1 MSNTTI
7 PDLAERRR
15 ALAPDASFIVQA
27 PAGSGKTELLI
38 QRMLVLLAIVERPE
52 EIAAITF
59 TKKAAAEM
67 KKRVFA
73 ALSAA
78 RNTPRPEG
86 EDNAHKAMTWDLAR
100 AALARNDAK
109 GWQLEASASRLRVQT
124 IDALCASLTRQMPV
138 LARFGAQPESVED
151 ARELYLEAARNTLA
165 LLDAREAAADDV
177 AHLLTHLDNSA
188 GIAAELIAGMLARR
202 DHWLRN
208 LIRNID
214 GAGSREALEAAL
226 ADIRRTAVR
235 RVRAL
240 MPAPTALELTA
251 PAGDDDAE
259 GWAEIATEL
268 LTQKGEWRKR
278 NKLAQTLS
286 ELEDLRAALV
296 NVQLVP
302 SAHYSTEQW
311 AALGAITR
319 LLPRAVAELKLVF
332 ALRGKADFVEI
343 SQGALL
349 ALGTEDAPTDLLLSL
364 DYRIHHILV
373 DEFQDTSFSQY
384 ELLQRLTSGWAPDD
398 GRTLF
403 VVGDPMQSIYRFREA
418 EVGLFLRA
426 RHEGI
431 GNVELEA
438 LTLSTNFRSQ
448 ADIVNWV
455 NEAFE
460 QVMPASENIAEGA
473 VTYAPSEAVH
483 PAEADAVTVHPF
495 FGANAAGE
503 AEQVAVLVRNA
514 QSEHP
519 EGTVAVL
526 VRGRSHLA
534 EIVPQLR
541 VQGLAF
547 RAIEI
552 EPLGH
557 RQVVQ
562 DLLALTRALGHTA
575 DRLAWLAI
583 LRAPW
588 CGLTLADLHALAG
601 TDAYTPSPSPQP
613 SPARGEGVA
622 MRGTGTDAVST
633 SLSPS
638 TGERT
643 GERVLPAEQDEDALN
658 AELRALN
665 SEGTSPEKPRQAR
678 VSSLLPSE
686 RTVWEL
692 MHDAARLAA
701 LSPDGLARLTR
712 TRAVLEA
719 CLAQRFRASLRDAV
733 EGAWLALGGPACVSD
748 ATDLEDAGIYL
759 DHLEDAE
766 EAGAIADPVAFEE
779 TVAKL
784 YALPDLAA
792 SERLQIMTIHKAK
805 GLEFDTVI
813 VPALGRGT
821 GRDERQLFMWM
832 ETTDTSNSPGNAVTS
847 NSPNN
852 VVIPDKAAGRDP
864 ESMGSSA
871 SGHMSRHSGAPQ
883 ANPEPMGY
891 STSSKNAVIPDK
903 AAGRDP
909 ESMGLSTPGKLL
921 LAPVNPTGSDKD
933 PIYEAIR
940 RLDQDKA
947 SHESGRL
954 LYVAATRAKH
964 HLHLLGDVRLDT
976 KDDTTTVKPPS
987 RGSLL
992 SKLWPAVSDQFE
1004 EAAQM
1009 NPPAAES
1016 SDADS
1021 ASVDQQLRRLP
1032 TAWQLPTAPTSVTWT
1047 PPELTART
1055 QDEIEFSWSGEV
1067 ARHVGSVVHRWLQRI
1082 AEEGVTA
1089 WSAKRVDAMQA
1100 AIRDELAAHGV
1111 EETQLPAAAARVGK
1125 ALTNALTDER
1135 GRWLLGPQTEARN
1148 EYRLTSLSNGERRN
1162 LVIDRTFKDAEGKLW
1177 IVDYK
1182 TSSHEGA
1189 DREGFLDREQARYRA
1204 QLERYAEVH
1213 SAIETRLGLYFPLL
1227 GGWREW
1233 KRKSDTDPV

>member
-1 MSNTTI
+1 MSELI

-73 ALSAA
+73 ALAAA

-100 AALARNDAK
+100 AALSRNDAK

-165 LLDAREAAADDV
+165 LLDAREAAAEDV

-188 GIAAELIAGMLARR
+188 VIAAELIAGMLARR
-202 DHWLRN
+202 DHW
-208 LIRNID
+208 IRIL
-214 GAGSREALEAAL
+214 GAVSTREAFEAAL
-226 ADIRRTAVR
+226 GDIRRAAVR

-240 MPAPTALELTA
+240 MPAATAFELTA

-302 SAHYSTEQW
+302 PAHYSDEQW

-343 SQGALL
+343 SQGALQ

-373 DEFQDTSFSQY
+373 DEFQDTAISQY
-384 ELLQRLTSGWAPDD
+384 KLLELLTSGWAPDD

-418 EVGLFLRA
+418 EVGLFLGA
-426 RHEGI
+426 RHKGI
-431 GNVELEA
+431 GGVELEA

-460 QVMPASENIAEGA
+460 QVMPVSENIAEGA

-483 PAEADAVTVHPF
+483 PAEADAVTVHAF
-495 FGANAAGE
+495 FGGNAAGE
-503 AEQVAVLVRNA
+503 AEQVAALVRNA

-519 EGTVAVL
+519 EGSVAVL

-541 VQGLAF
+541 EQGLAF

-562 DLLALTRALGHTA
+562 DLLALTRALDHTA

-613 SPARGEGVA
+613 SPARGEGA
-622 MRGTGTDAVST
+622 SSHDAEVVST
-633 SLSPS
+633 SPSPS
-638 TGERT
+638 MVEM
-643 GERVLPAEQDEDALN
+643 ELPAEQDEDDLN

-665 SEGTSPEKPRQAR
+665 SEDQPAEKPRQAR

-701 LSPDGLARLTR
+701 LSPDGLARLARTR
-712 TRAVLEA
+712 TVLAA

-832 ETTDTSNSPGNAVTS
+832 ET
-847 NSPNN
+847 
-852 VVIPDKAAGRDP
+852 AG
-864 ESMGSSA
+864 EG
-871 SGHMSRHSGAPQ
+871 
-883 ANPEPMGY
+883 
-891 STSSKNAVIPDK
+891 
-903 AAGRDP
+903 
-909 ESMGLSTPGKLL
+909 GKLL

-964 HLHLLGDVRLDT
+964 HLHLLGDVRLDS

-992 SKLWPAVSDQFE
+992 SKLWPAVSHQFE
-1004 EAAQM
+1004 QAAGM
-1009 NPPAAES
+1009 TPLSLDGRGAGGEGES
-1016 SDADS
+1016 STI
-1021 ASVDQQLRRLP
+1021 DQQLRRLP
-1032 TAWQLPTAPTSVTWT
+1032 TTWQLPTASTPVTWT
-1047 PPELTART
+1047 SPETTART

-1082 AEEGVTA
+1082 AEEGIAA
-1089 WSAKRVDAMQA
+1089 WSTKRVDAMQA

-1111 EETQLPAAAARVGK
+1111 EETQLPAAAARVSK
-1125 ALTNALTDER
+1125 ALTNAVTDER
-1135 GRWLLGPQTEARN
+1135 GRWLLGPHTDARN
-1148 EYRLTSLSNGERRN
+1148 EYRLTSMSNGERRN

-1189 DREGFLDREQARYRA
+1189 DREGFLDSEQARYRT

-1213 SAIETRLGLYFPLL
+1213 SAIGAGLGLYFPLL

-1233 KRKSDTDPV
+1233 EKELYPKP

>member
-1 MSNTTI
+1 MTDALTI

-151 ARELYLEAARNTLA
+151 ARELYLEAARNILA

-226 ADIRRTAVR
+226 ADIRRAAVR

-240 MPAPTALELTA
+240 MPAATALELTA
-251 PAGDDDAE
+251 PTGDDDAE

-296 NVQLVP
+296 NVQQAP
-302 SAHYSTEQW
+302 PAHYSPEQW

-364 DYRIHHILV
+364 DYRVHHILV

-431 GNVELEA
+431 GSVELEA

-460 QVMPASENIAEGA
+460 RVMPATENIAEGA

-495 FGANAAGE
+495 FGGNAAGE
-503 AEQVAVLVRNA
+503 AEQVAALVRNA

-519 EGTVAVL
+519 EGSVAVL

-541 VQGLAF
+541 EQGLAF

-601 TDAYTPSPSPQP
+601 TDAYIPSPRS
-613 SPARGEGVA
+613 RGEGGGQAEGFGQPAVRSA
-622 MRGTGTDAVST
+622 SGVLLQQDVRPAREGQGGTA
-633 SLSPS
+633 P
-638 TGERT
+638 
-643 GERVLPAEQDEDALN
+643 DEDTLN

-665 SEGTSPEKPRQAR
+665 SEGETAEKPRQAR

-719 CLAQRFRASLRDAV
+719 CLAQRFRAGLRDAV

-821 GRDERQLFMWM
+821 GRDERQLFVWV
-832 ETTDTSNSPGNAVTS
+832 ETADTSNSPGNSVKG
-847 NSPNN
+847 NSP
-852 VVIPDKAAGRDP
+852 P
-864 ESMGSSA
+864 
-871 SGHMSRHSGAPQ
+871 
-883 ANPEPMGY
+883 
-891 STSSKNAVIPDK
+891 NAVIPDK

-909 ESMGLSTPGKLL
+909 ESMGFTSPGKLL

-1009 NPPAAES
+1009 NPPAPEA
-1016 SDADS
+1016 SDADA
-1021 ASVDQQLRRLP
+1021 ASIDQQLRRLP
-1032 TAWQLPTAPTSVTWT
+1032 TAWQFPAAPEAITWT
-1047 PPELTART
+1047 PPETTART

-1082 AEEGVTA
+1082 AEEGIAA
-1089 WSAKRVDAMQA
+1089 WSTKRVDAMQA

-1111 EETQLPAAAARVGK
+1111 EETQLPAAAARVSK
-1125 ALTNALTDER
+1125 ALANALTDER
-1135 GRWLLGPQTEARN
+1135 GRWLLGPQIEARN

-1189 DREGFLDREQARYRA
+1189 DREAFLDSEQARYRS
-1204 QLERYAEVH
+1204 QLERYAEIH
-1213 SAIETRLGLYFPLL
+1213 RAIESNLGLYFPLL

>member
-1 MSNTTI
+1 MSELI

-138 LARFGAQPESVED
+138 LSRFGAQPESVED

-165 LLDAREAAADDV
+165 LLDARETAADDV

-208 LIRNID
+208 LH

-226 ADIRRTAVR
+226 ADIRRAAVR

-240 MPAPTALELTA
+240 MPAATALELTA

-259 GWAEIATEL
+259 GWAEIAGEL
-268 LTQKGEWRKR
+268 LTQKGTWRVKS
-278 NKLAQTLS
+278 KVAQTLS

-296 NVQLVP
+296 NVQQVP
-302 SAHYSTEQW
+302 PAHYSDEQW
-311 AALGAITR
+311 DALGAITR

-431 GNVELEA
+431 GSVALEA

-460 QVMPASENIAEGA
+460 QVMPATENIAEGA

-495 FGANAAGE
+495 FGGNADGE
-503 AEQVAVLVRNA
+503 AEQVAALVRNA

-519 EGTVAVL
+519 DGNVAVL

-541 VQGLAF
+541 EQGLAF

-613 SPARGEGVA
+613 SPARGEGA
-622 MRGTGTDAVST
+622 AARSTNSDTVST

-638 TGERT
+638 TGGEAGNSDGLPSARGAAPAYRPERALQGRT
-643 GERVLPAEQDEDALN
+643 GERVLPAEQDEDTLN

-665 SEGTSPEKPRQAR
+665 AEDQPPEKPRQAR
-678 VSSLLPSE
+678 VSSLFPSE

-712 TRAVLEA
+712 TRAVLAA
-719 CLAQRFRASLRDAV
+719 CLSQRFRASLRDAV

-766 EAGAIADPVAFEE
+766 EAGAIADTVAFEE

-832 ETTDTSNSPGNAVTS
+832 ET
-847 NSPNN
+847 
-852 VVIPDKAAGRDP
+852 AG
-864 ESMGSSA
+864 EG
-871 SGHMSRHSGAPQ
+871 GQ
-883 ANPEPMGY
+883 
-891 STSSKNAVIPDK
+891 
-903 AAGRDP
+903 
-909 ESMGLSTPGKLL
+909 LL

-964 HLHLLGDVRLDT
+964 HLHLLGDVRLDS

-1004 EAAQM
+1004 EAAQL
-1009 NPPAAES
+1009 NPPAPES
-1016 SDADS
+1016 SDA
-1021 ASVDQQLRRLP
+1021 AAATIDQTLRRLP
-1032 TAWQLPTAPTSVTWT
+1032 TSWTLPPSPEAITWT
-1047 PPELTART
+1047 PPELTALT

-1082 AEEGVTA
+1082 AEEGIAA
-1089 WSAKRVDAMQA
+1089 WSTMRVEAMQA

-1111 EETQLPAAAARVGK
+1111 EETQLPAAATRVSK

-1135 GRWLLGPQTEARN
+1135 GLWLLGPQTDARN
-1148 EYRLTSLSNGERRN
+1148 EYRLTSLSNGKRRN
-1162 LVIDRTFKDAEGKLW
+1162 LIIDRTFKDAEGKLW

-1182 TSSHEGA
+1182 TGGHEGA
-1189 DREGFLDREQARYRA
+1189 DREGFLDREQARYRE

-1213 SAIETRLGLYFPLL
+1213 KAAETRLGLYFPLL
-1227 GGWREW
+1227 SGWREW
-1233 KRKSDTDPV
+1233 PKKTGPSPG